1 MKKPQKTVLVLI
13 ITFLVAA
20 ALWTTAQPLGTS
32 VRLFSTSEALALGR
46 SGIVVPDDS
55 VPVTLTPKN
64 NVSAQGSAMF
74 PIGVTMYGNNRV
86 VMVGGTVVS
95 AFNGGKSRVL
105 LMVKIPRDGWYIINC
120 VTTGG
125 PGQQASLM
133 TASPFSFSGS
143 PPAPVTVGA
152 WDYRN
157 RPQGTY
163 LYPALV
169 ELKAG
174 THSFYWI
181 LEAGAGAVEFVEA
194 NILQPL

>member
-1 MKKPQKTVLVLI
+1 MKSEKTVRVLI
-13 ITFLVAA
+13 ITFLAAA
-20 ALWTTAQPLGTS
+20 ALWITAQPLAIS
-32 VRLFSTSEALALGR
+32 VKLFSTPEALALGR
-46 SGIVVPDDS
+46 SGFAVPDDS
-55 VPVTLTPKN
+55 LPVTLTPKN

-74 PIGVTMYGNNRV
+74 PIGVTMSANRV
-86 VMVGGTVVS
+86 VMHHAYTVS

-120 VTTGG
+120 VATGSG
-125 PGQQASLM
+125 SQAHLM
-133 TASPFSFSGS
+133 TAYPLSFFGS

-157 RPQGTY
+157 RPEGMY
-163 LYPALV
+163 VYPALV

-174 THSFYWI
+174 THYFYWI
-181 LEAGAGAVEFVEA
+181 LEAGTVEFLEA